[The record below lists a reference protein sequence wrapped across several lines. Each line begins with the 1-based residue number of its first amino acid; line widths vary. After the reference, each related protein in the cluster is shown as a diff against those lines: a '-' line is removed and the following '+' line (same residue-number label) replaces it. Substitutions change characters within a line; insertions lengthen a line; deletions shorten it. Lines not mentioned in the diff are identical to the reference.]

1 MAERTKLRP
10 EDDRP
15 LPSEDEVALRPPSDD
30 GRSSSSLTD
39 ASESP
44 TAIDSGFSGS
54 NAAPTGTGVAS
65 AAAPRLRPGM
75 VLGGRYEIL
84 RVLGE
89 GGMGA
94 VYKAKDREL
103 NRFVALKV
111 IRPELASDH
120 DILQRFKQEILLASK
135 ISNRNV
141 IRIYDLGDAEGLKFV
156 TMEYLEG
163 EDLRTL
169 LRRRGKLPVEEA
181 VDIIEQVLSGLRS
194 AHQEGVIH
202 RDLKPGNI
210 MRDPRGRVV
219 VMDFGL
225 ARTFAGDGMTGTGL
239 IVGTIEYMSPEQAQ
253 GKSLNTPSDIFAVG
267 VIFYELLT
275 GKTPYPAESAVAS
288 LVKRTTE
295 RATPV
300 SDIDRNISGVLSNIV
315 GKCLERDQTLRY
327 QSAGELLD
335 DLHAWQGHGNLSV
348 RASVRRV
355 PNLHALP
362 FKWSVAAVFAMILAA
377 TAIWYVAHQ
386 RTVVRAPHAPVSI
399 LVADLDNATAD
410 PVFDGTLESVFN
422 TELESVSFVNAY
434 KRGSAH
440 RIANELRPGSKM
452 DQAGARLVAMRE
464 GISVIVSGRI
474 ARQGESYR
482 VSARAIDAVTGKQI
496 AEREITADS
505 RDAVLGAIAKLVAP
519 IRTAIGDTTPESAQL
534 AAEETFT
541 SNSIEAAHLYS
552 VGQDLLENGKSEEAI
567 QNYLKAVQLDANLGR
582 AYAGLAV
589 ASVNLKKQD
598 DAAGYYKRAL
608 SLLDRMSE
616 REKYRTLGTYYG
628 AFMHNYPQAIDAY
641 EKMVYLYPDD
651 SAAYN
656 NLSICYVFM
665 LDFNKAIEAI
675 RHAIRISP
683 QNLMWHLNYS
693 LYSMYDG
700 DFPTAVAEAQKIIQQ
715 NPSYQFAYLPL
726 ALSTLARGDANAA
739 RETYSRFEKIGP
751 DAFSIAKMGEA
762 DLEMYFGRY
771 KNSLD
776 VLNPGMQADEK
787 EKNSG
792 ELALKLVAQGEA
804 DLTLRHKAEAIQ
816 AAEKA
821 AQLSSSETVLYPAA
835 RILIQAGQDAQA
847 LKIAAV
853 LDNTL
858 QAQSRSYAKL
868 IAGEIA
874 MQHSRL
880 PEAVEAFHEAQKMR
894 NSWISHFLLGR
905 AYLEGGHAAEALAEF
920 EGCKKRAG
928 ETADLMFADTATL
941 RYLPPLYYW
950 LARAQQD
957 VGMNAAARENYRQFL
972 SLRTDADPSDPQVA
986 QAKQAAAENKN

>member
-1 MAERTKLRP
+1 MAEDVKLRT
-10 EDDRP
+10 EDNLP
-15 LPSEDEVALRPPSDD
+15 LSAEDGSDPRIPSPVPP
-30 GRSSSSLTD
+30 D

-44 TAIDSGFSGS
+44 TLIDSGISSS
-54 NAAPTGTGVAS
+54 NAATIAEGVAS
-65 AAAPRLRPGM
+65 ATATVSRLQAGM

-94 VYKAKDREL
+94 VYQAKDHEL

-111 IRPELASDH
+111 IRPELASDP
-120 DILQRFKQEILLASK
+120 DILQRFKQEVLLASK

-141 IRIYDLGDAEGLKFV
+141 IRIYDLGDAGGFKFV

-169 LRRRGKLPVEEA
+169 LRRRGKLPVEET
-181 VDIIEQVLSGLRS
+181 VNIIEQVLIGLRS

-210 MRDPRGRVV
+210 MCDPQGRVV

-225 ARTFAGDGMTGTGL
+225 ARTFGGDGMTRTGL
-239 IVGTIEYMSPEQAQ
+239 MVGTMEYMSPEQAQ
-253 GKSLNTPSDIFAVG
+253 AKSLHAPSDIFTVG

-275 GKTPYPAESAVAS
+275 GKMPYQAESAVAS

-295 RATPV
+295 RATPI
-300 SDIDRNISGVLSNIV
+300 SDIDRNIPGILSNIV
-315 GKCLERDQTLRY
+315 SKCLERDPARRY
-327 QSAGELLD
+327 QNAAEVLD
-335 DLHAWQGHGNLSV
+335 DLHAWEGSGRLSV
-348 RASVRRV
+348 RSSLRRIPKLRV
-355 PNLHALP
+355 LP
-362 FKWSVAAVFAMILAA
+362 VIWSAAAVLAVVLAA
-377 TAIWYVAHQ
+377 TGIWYVGHQ
-386 RTVVRAPHAPVSI
+386 RTLTQAPHAPVSI
-399 LVADLDNATAD
+399 LVADLDNTTGDA
-410 PVFDGTLESVFN
+410 VFDGTLEPVFN
-422 TELESVSFVNAY
+422 TELETVSFVNAY
-434 KRGSAH
+434 KRGTAH
-440 RIANELRPGSKM
+440 RIANQLRPGSKM
-452 DQAGARLVAMRE
+452 DQAVARLVAMRE
-464 GISVIVSGRI
+464 GISVIVSGSI

-482 VSARAIDAVTGKQI
+482 VSARAIDAVTGRQI

-519 IRTAIGDTTPESAQL
+519 IRSAIGDTTPESAQL

-541 SNSIEAAHLYS
+541 SNSIEAAHFYS
-552 VGQDLLENGKSEEAI
+552 VGQDRLENGKSEEAI
-567 QNYLKAVQLDANLGR
+567 ENYTKAVQLDPNLGR

-589 ASVNLKKQD
+589 ASVNLKKQE
-598 DAAGYYKRAL
+598 DAANYYKKAL

-628 AFMHNYPQAIDAY
+628 AFLHNYPQAIEAY
-641 EKMVYLYPDD
+641 EKMVFLYPDD

-656 NLSICYVFM
+656 NLSISYVFM
-665 LDFNKAIEAI
+665 LDFKKAIEAI
-675 RHAIRISP
+675 RHAIQISP

-693 LYSMYDG
+693 LYSMYGG
-700 DFPTAVAEAQKIIQQ
+700 DFPTATAEAQRIIQQ

-762 DLEMYFGRY
+762 DLEMYFGRD
-771 KNSLD
+771 KNALD
-776 VLNPGMQADEK
+776 VLNLGIQADEK
-787 EKNSG
+787 DKNTG

-804 DLTLRHKAEAIQ
+804 DLALGRRAEAIQ

-821 AQLSSSETVLYPAA
+821 AQLSSGESVLYPAA
-835 RILIQAGQDAQA
+835 RVLIQAGQDAPA
-847 LKIAAV
+847 LKIASV

-874 MQHSRL
+874 MQHGHL
-880 PEAVEAFHEAQKMR
+880 PEAVEAFHQAQTLL

-920 EGCKKRAG
+920 EGCEKRVG

-950 LARAQQD
+950 LARAQEG
-957 VGMNAAARENYRQFL
+957 VGMTSAARDNYRRFL
-972 SLRTDADPSDPQVA
+972 SLRTDADPNDPLVV
-986 QAKQAAAENKN
+986 QAKQAAAEKQN